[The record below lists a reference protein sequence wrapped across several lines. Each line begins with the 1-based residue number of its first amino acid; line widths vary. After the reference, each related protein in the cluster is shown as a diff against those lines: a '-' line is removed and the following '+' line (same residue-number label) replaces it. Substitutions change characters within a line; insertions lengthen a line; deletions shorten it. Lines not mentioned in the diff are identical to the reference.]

1 MPHKIKTATTRP
13 RNRSTEA
20 RQTAGLVPSDAA
32 RDSAKESGELPVS
45 RILLLQQAVGN
56 KAVQRLVRARPALRL
71 VLGRVVQADGEAP
84 QTPLQQLR
92 TELDDVFVDEDA
104 CLGYIKQLGPAVPTV
119 RNDKTMMSQM
129 AGAFNED
136 EILQA
141 VQLLSMELKWAVYWI
156 NQSGEEDAI
165 GSKGYD
171 TLISGSTAQAIAE
184 LIGWS
189 EMMDVVK
196 ANHKGNPLTMFPSLN
211 ANTAL
216 LAHVL
221 GSYGSYVDWIL
232 EAAGGQQLLRF
243 LVSHDPGQM
252 IAALDKSAR
261 WDPFLGKL
269 PKGMGLMPVDKT
281 ALLTLFDASKNINQ
295 QVGLFEVR
303 FGVQATGPKGI
314 AWEPKGLRRAWQML
328 TVLPPADVEGNPNL
342 DNIYRAGT
350 GDTAG
355 ESNLSTYVKYWY
367 EAGNLGQ
374 KDVGIYTDPSDPM
387 SKMNIFDLTIIHEVG
402 HAVDGSTGK
411 FSKAYCPTDPGGGWK
426 SLTPET
432 AVDGMIANKHWAF
445 TNWDEISNAMP
456 KASDADKMTEFGYRL
471 GQLPNARQAAINA
484 ATNHT
489 TVQAEANA
497 LDATGKLWKLMRDE
511 TVTKA
516 IGPACYKRS
525 PWMQHGQQTQFGD
538 RYFHEGYP
546 GSWNSYLS
554 ARYDAKLSKY
564 QFRDPLD
571 WFAEVYAL
579 YYGTVDP
586 ATPRSED
593 AGTKVP
599 EPIKTWFRDNVA
611 RTTPPP
617 GAGGAAP

>member
-1 MPHKIKTATTRP
+1 M
-13 RNRSTEA
+13 
-20 RQTAGLVPSDAA
+20 GD
-32 RDSAKESGELPVS
+32 
-45 RILLLQQAVGN
+45 
-56 KAVQRLVRARPALRL
+56 
-71 VLGRVVQADGEAP
+71 AP

-92 TELDDVFVDEDA
+92 EELDDVFVDEAA
-104 CLGYIKQLGPAVPTV
+104 CLGYIRQLGPAVPTV

-129 AGAFNED
+129 AGAFDED

-196 ANHKGNPLTMFPSLN
+196 TNHKGNPLTMFPPLN
-211 ANTAL
+211 ANNAM

-232 EAAGGQQLLRF
+232 DAAGGQQLLRF

-314 AWEPKGLRRAWQML
+314 AWEPKGLRRAWEML

-342 DNIYRAGT
+342 DIIYRAGT

-355 ESNLSTYVKYWY
+355 ESDLSTYVKYWY
-367 EAGNLGQ
+367 EARATWGRR
-374 KDVGIYTDPSDPM
+374 M
-387 SKMNIFDLTIIHEVG
+387 S
-402 HAVDGSTGK
+402 AST
-411 FSKAYCPTDPGGGWK
+411 P
-426 SLTPET
+426 
-432 AVDGMIANKHWAF
+432 I
-445 TNWDEISNAMP
+445 
-456 KASDADKMTEFGYRL
+456 
-471 GQLPNARQAAINA
+471 
-484 ATNHT
+484 
-489 TVQAEANA
+489 
-497 LDATGKLWKLMRDE
+497 
-511 TVTKA
+511 
-516 IGPACYKRS
+516 
-525 PWMQHGQQTQFGD
+525 
-538 RYFHEGYP
+538 
-546 GSWNSYLS
+546 
-554 ARYDAKLSKY
+554 
-564 QFRDPLD
+564 PLI
-571 WFAEVYAL
+571 
-579 YYGTVDP
+579 
-586 ATPRSED
+586 R
-593 AGTKVP
+593 
-599 EPIKTWFRDNVA
+599 
-611 RTTPPP
+611 
-617 GAGGAAP
+617 

>member
-13 RNRSTEA
+13 GNRSAEA
-20 RQTAGLVPSDAA
+20 KQTTGPVASDAA
-32 RDSAKESGELPVS
+32 RDSARESGGLPAS

-71 VLGRVVQADGEAP
+71 ALGRVVQADGDTP

-92 TELDDVFVDEDA
+92 EELDDVFVDEAA
-104 CLGYIKQLGPAVPTV
+104 CLGYIRQLGPAVSTV

-129 AGAFNED
+129 AGAFDED

-141 VQLLSMELKWAVYWI
+141 VQLLSMELKWAIYWI

-189 EMMDVVK
+189 EMTDVVK
-196 ANHKGNPLTMFPSLN
+196 TNYKGNPLTMFPPLN
-211 ANTAL
+211 ANNAM

-232 EAAGGQQLLRF
+232 DASGGQQLLRF

-295 QVGLFEVR
+295 QVQLFEVR

-314 AWEPKGLRRAWQML
+314 AWEPKGLRRAWEML
-328 TVLPPADVEGNPNL
+328 TVLPPSDVEGNPNL
-342 DNIYRAGT
+342 DYIYRAGT
-350 GDTAG
+350 GSTAG

-367 EAGNLGQ
+367 NSDKLGQ

-387 SKMNIFDLTIIHEVG
+387 SRMNIFDLTIIHEVG

-411 FSKAYCPTDPGGGWK
+411 FSKAYCPTEPGGGWK
-426 SLTPET
+426 WLTPET
-432 AVDGMIANKHWAF
+432 AVDGMILNKYWTF
-445 TNWDEISNAMP
+445 INWDKVSNARPAMSP
-456 KASDADKMTEFGYRL
+456 EDKMAELNYRV
-471 GQLPNARQAAINA
+471 GQLPNARQAAISA

-489 TVQAEANA
+489 AVQDEANA
-497 LDATGKLWKLMRDE
+497 LDATGKLWRLMRTE
-511 TVTKA
+511 AVTKA
-516 IGPACYKRS
+516 IEPACSEQS
-525 PWMQHGQQTQFGD
+525 PWMRHDKQVRFGD

-546 GSWNSYLS
+546 GEWSSYLS

-564 QFRDPLD
+564 QFRDPMD

-586 ATPRSED
+586 ANPRSED

-617 GAGGAAP
+617 ATGGAAP